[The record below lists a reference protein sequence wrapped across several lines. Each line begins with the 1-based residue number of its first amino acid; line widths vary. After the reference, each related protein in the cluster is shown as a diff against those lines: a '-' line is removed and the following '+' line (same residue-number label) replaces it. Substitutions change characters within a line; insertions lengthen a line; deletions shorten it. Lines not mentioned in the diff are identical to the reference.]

1 MAGPR
6 VLSQRAVNRA
16 LLARQLLLD
25 RPCLP
30 GAGPERAAQ
39 VIGTIEHLVGLQAQA
54 PFPPYFGLNSRL
66 DGFRPDDLAALITD
80 RSVVRIALMRGTI
93 HLVSARDCLPLRR
106 LVQPVIER
114 GLRGAFGK
122 QLAGVDPAALAAAG
136 RSLVEAEPMT
146 FSQLGQALA
155 ARWPDN
161 PPPALAQAVRAFV
174 PLVQLPP
181 RAIWGRAGQPV
192 HTSAEHWLGHPST
205 GQHSPGHHG
214 PARRGTDPGSP
225 AALARLV
232 TRYLGAFGPATVRD
246 VQAWSGLTG
255 LKAVLEQ
262 LRSTLVTFRDEQGA
276 ELFDLPT
283 APRPGEDAP
292 APPRLVAEFDNLIL
306 SHAERSRVISS
317 GATKKI
323 STVNGVIPGTVLVDG
338 FVAGMWRFD
347 RSRDAGTVTIEV
359 FGRDG
364 SPGSGAERDALAAE
378 AGRVLA
384 FGAPGAA
391 HRVRFAPLKS

>member
-1 MAGPR
+1 

-25 RPCLP
+25 RPRLP

-39 VIGTIEHLVGLQAQA
+39 VIGTIDHLVGLQAQA

-66 DGFRPDDLAALITD
+66 DGFRPDDLATLLTD

-106 LVQPVIER
+106 LVQPVLER
-114 GLRGAFGK
+114 GLRGVFGK
-122 QLAGVDPAALAAAG
+122 QLTGVEAAALAAAG

-155 ARWPDN
+155 ERWPDN
-161 PPPALAQAVRAFV
+161 PPAALAQAVRAFV

-181 RAIWGRAGQPV
+181 RAVWGRAGQSV
-192 HTSAEHWLGHPST
+192 HTSAEHWLGQP
-205 GQHSPGHHG
+205 G
-214 PARRGTDPGSP
+214 PAQASTAQASTAQASP
-225 AALARLV
+225 AALAQLV

-262 LRSTLVTFRDEQGA
+262 LRPAVVTFRDEQGA

-306 SHAERSRVISS
+306 SHAERSRVIGP

-323 STVNGVIPGTVLVDG
+323 YTANGIIPGTVLIDG
-338 FVAGMWRFD
+338 FVAGMWRLD
-347 RSRDAGTVTIEV
+347 RRRDAAAVTIEL
-359 FGRDG
+359 FGREG
-364 SPGSGAERDALAAE
+364 LPGSGAERDALAAE

-384 FGAPGAA
+384 FGAPGTA
-391 HRVRFAPLKS
+391 HQVRFAPLGS

>member
-1 MAGPR
+1 MAGQQ

-25 RPCLP
+25 RPRLP

-66 DGFRPDDLAALITD
+66 DGFRPDDLAALLTD

-106 LVQPVIER
+106 LVQPVLER
-114 GLRGAFGK
+114 GLRGVFGK
-122 QLAGVDPAALAAAG
+122 QLTGVEAAALAAAG

-155 ARWPDN
+155 ERWPGN
-161 PPPALAQAVRAFV
+161 PPAALAQAVRAFV

-181 RAIWGRAGQPV
+181 RAVWGRAGQSV
-192 HTSAEHWLGHPST
+192 HTSAEHWLGQPGPPQAST
-205 GQHSPGHHG
+205 
-214 PARRGTDPGSP
+214 ARAGTARAST
-225 AALARLV
+225 AELAHLV

-262 LRSTLVTFRDEQGA
+262 LRPAVVTFRDEQGA

-283 APRPGEDAP
+283 APRPGEDTP

-306 SHAERSRVISS
+306 SHAERSRVISA

-323 STVNGVIPGTVLVDG
+323 YTANGVIPGTVLIDG
-338 FVAGMWRFD
+338 FVAGMWRLD
-347 RSRDAGTVTIEV
+347 RSRDAGTVTIEL
-359 FGRDG
+359 FSQDR

-384 FGAPGAA
+384 FGAPGTA
-391 HRVRFAPLKS
+391 HQVRFAPLGS